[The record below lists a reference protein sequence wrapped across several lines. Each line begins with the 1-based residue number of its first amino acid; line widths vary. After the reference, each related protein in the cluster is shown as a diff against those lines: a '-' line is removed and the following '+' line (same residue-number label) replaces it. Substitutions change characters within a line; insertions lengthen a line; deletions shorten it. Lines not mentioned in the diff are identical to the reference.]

1 MFTSR
6 AEYRLS
12 LREDNAD
19 LRLTEIGRELGCV
32 GDAQWEAFERKREA
46 VSREMER
53 LKSTWVNP
61 RILAAAEAER
71 VLGKAIEREYN
82 LLDLLRRPNVTY
94 DSLMGLTGTEG
105 QALAGPGIEEGP
117 VREQVEIQVKY
128 AGYIARQANEISRQ
142 DHNEN
147 LKLPA
152 DLDYMDV
159 KALSIEVRQKL
170 NKHRPE
176 TLGQASRISGVTPA
190 ALTALLG
197 HVRKYANS
205 SI

>member
-1 MFTSR
+1 M
-6 AEYRLS
+6 
-12 LREDNAD
+12 D
-19 LRLTEIGRELGCV
+19 
-32 GDAQWEAFERKREA
+32 
-46 VSREMER
+46 R

-190 ALTALLG
+190 ALSLLLVHLKKG
-197 HVRKYANS
+197 GLKQATGADNQAA
-205 SI
+205 